1 MSIGALPKRF
11 ACQRQTVSYD
21 SLHWF
26 KSDELPEAHLQTLQ
40 RRTRS
45 DPPLGIAPTIC
56 LVCGTV
62 PAATCAA
69 RCFAID
75 HSAAGIDCGVD
86 AVEQDDFAAIR
97 NPTRIDRAMSNSQ
110 SHASGALV
118 SPRIRIRTA
127 PAAGPVNGDSGQQ

>member
-26 KSDELPEAHLQTLQ
+26 KSDELSEAHLRTLQ

-45 DPPLGIAPTIC
+45 DPPLGIAPTIRLVCGTVPAAPCGAGCFAPAICLVCGTVPAVTCGAGCFAPASC

-62 PAATCAA
+62 PAATC
-69 RCFAID
+69 
-75 HSAAGIDCGVD
+75 
-86 AVEQDDFAAIR
+86 
-97 NPTRIDRAMSNSQ
+97 
-110 SHASGALV
+110 
-118 SPRIRIRTA
+118 
-127 PAAGPVNGDSGQQ
+127 